1 MVLEEPSKEGETPV
15 IEIRVIK
22 RLNEY
27 GETREILLEN
37 NVDHHIRLNTS

>member
-1 MVLEEPSKEGETPV
+1 MDLEKPGEEGETPV
-15 IEIRVIK
+15 IEIKNGSSRK
-22 RLNEY
+22 EY